1 LSLASVFTEFLSI
14 VLSFLRGRL
23 RGRLD
28 TLVELAGVVPTQ
40 LNFKLGLTF
49 ADSQAQFSP
58 DKKRIQLL
66 SMDLAYQQLLIASLA
81 LTVSDYYSSEL
92 SSLVDGC

>member
-1 LSLASVFTEFLSI
+1 MSLASVFTEFLLI

-28 TLVELAGVVPTQ
+28 TLVELAGVPTQ

-58 DKKRIQLL
+58 DKKIIQLM
-66 SMDLAYQQLLIASLA
+66 SMDLTY
-81 LTVSDYYSSEL
+81 
-92 SSLVDGC
+92 

>member
-1 LSLASVFTEFLSI
+1 LSLAPVFTEFLSI
-14 VLSFLRGRL
+14 VLSFLCGRL

-40 LNFKLGLTF
+40 LNFKPGLTF

-58 DKKRIQLL
+58 DKKIIQLM
-66 SMDLAYQQLLIASLA
+66 SMDLTY
-81 LTVSDYYSSEL
+81 
-92 SSLVDGC
+92 